1 MRSALIP
8 TTSHRKYN
16 NLHKSSLHNKKYDF
30 NSLVKTHQALNPHV
44 FVNEYQTQTIDFSNP
59 EAVKAL
65 NTALLATHYDVKFWE
80 FPDENLCPPIP
91 SRADYMH
98 HLADV
103 LRRSHLDT
111 EVNVLDVGTG
121 ATCIYPLLGH
131 AIYNWNFVGTDIDKK
146 SLHIAQ
152 KIIDNNNLGA
162 VIKLRLQPDYQ
173 HILKGIIKTSDK
185 FSASVCNPPF
195 YKSQADAFEATKT
208 KLKGLGKEGDKVV
221 RNFSGTPT
229 ELCYAGGEKAFLH
242 NYLYESSQYK
252 QQCFWFTSLV
262 SNVNHVE
269 SMKAS
274 LKKLGATEFQV
285 VDMIQGNKVSRIVA
299 WSFLSV
305 QEQNNWNKN

>member
-1 MRSALIP
+1 M
-8 TTSHRKYN
+8 
-16 NLHKSSLHNKKYDF
+16 HKNSLHNTKYNFDE
-30 NSLVKTHQALNPHV
+30 LVKNHDALQAHV
-44 FVNEYQTQTIDFSNP
+44 FTNDYHTQTIDFSNP

-65 NTALLATHYDVKFWE
+65 NTALLATHYDLKFWE

-98 HLADV
+98 HLADL

-111 EVNVLDVGTG
+111 DITILDVGTG
-121 ATCIYPLLGH
+121 ATAIYPLLGN
-131 AIYNWNFVGTDIDKK
+131 AIYKWHFVGTDIDEK
-146 SLHIAQ
+146 SLKIAQ
-152 KIIDNNNLGA
+152 NIIDKNNLA
-162 VIKLRLQPDYQ
+162 AAITLRLQPDHQ
-173 HILKGIIKTSDK
+173 HILKGIIKPSDK
-185 FSASVCNPPF
+185 FTASVCNPPF

-242 NYLYESSQYK
+242 TYLYESSQLK
-252 QQCFWFTSLV
+252 KQCFWFTSLV

-269 SMKAS
+269 SMRAS

-299 WSFLSV
+299 WSFLSSE
-305 QEQNNWNKN
+305 EQNDWNKN

>member
-1 MRSALIP
+1 M
-8 TTSHRKYN
+8 
-16 NLHKSSLHNKKYDF
+16 HKNSLHNTTYNFDE
-30 NSLVKTHQALNPHV
+30 LVKHHGALQAHV
-44 FVNEYQTQTIDFSNP
+44 FTNNYHTQTMDFSNP

-65 NTALLATHYDVKFWE
+65 NTALLATHYDLKFWE

-98 HLADV
+98 HLADL

-111 EVNVLDVGTG
+111 DITILDVGTG
-121 ATCIYPLLGH
+121 ATAIYLLLGN
-131 AIYNWNFVGTDIDKK
+131 AIYKWHFVGTDIDEK
-146 SLHIAQ
+146 SLKIAQ
-152 KIIDNNNLGA
+152 NIIDKNNLA
-162 VIKLRLQPDYQ
+162 AAITLRLQPDHK
-173 HILKGIIKTSDK
+173 HILKGIIQPSDK
-185 FSASVCNPPF
+185 FTASVCNPPF

-242 NYLYESSQYK
+242 TYLYESSQLK
-252 QQCFWFTSLV
+252 KQCFWFTSLV

-269 SMKAS
+269 SMRAS

-299 WSFLSV
+299 WSFLSSE
-305 QEQNNWNKN
+305 EQNDWNKN